1 MRFTSAV
8 TETVIIFLTAYL
20 AFEVTE
26 VIEYSGITATLA
38 CGLTL
43 NYFAMHNLSKAS
55 QEFTQQ
61 TVKVAASIADTL
73 IFFQVGEMVASNE
86 YVGEN
91 VFLNESLK
99 DIPWKMVL
107 SVFVIIIIS
116 RTIVV
121 TTITYPI
128 NLKRTRSKITPS
140 SQMMMIYAS
149 MRGSMSYSLA
159 LSFPSHNQAIAT
171 R

>member
-73 IFFQVGEMVASNE
+73 IFFQVGDMVASNE
-86 YVGEN
+86 
-91 VFLNESLK
+91 
-99 DIPWKMVL
+99 
-107 SVFVIIIIS
+107 
-116 RTIVV
+116 
-121 TTITYPI
+121 
-128 NLKRTRSKITPS
+128 
-140 SQMMMIYAS
+140 
-149 MRGSMSYSLA
+149 
-159 LSFPSHNQAIAT
+159 
-171 R
+171 

>member
-1 MRFTSAV
+1 M
-8 TETVIIFLTAYL
+8 
-20 AFEVTE
+20 
-26 VIEYSGITATLA
+26 
-38 CGLTL
+38 
-43 NYFAMHNLSKAS
+43 
-55 QEFTQQ
+55 
-61 TVKVAASIADTL
+61 
-73 IFFQVGEMVASNE
+73 
-86 YVGEN
+86 
-91 VFLNESLK
+91 FLNESLK
-99 DIPWKMVL
+99 DFPWKMVL

-149 MRGSMSYSLA
+149 RRGSMSYSRA